1 MEMEQKHTIK
11 AIIGL
16 GNPGNQYRLT
26 HHNAGFLV
34 IDALAGAYHG
44 SWQQSDLMQVCTIT
58 INSHPVLLIKPLTF
72 MNTSGQ
78 VVPFLQKKGIK
89 SQETLVIHDELEKK
103 PLVLGFKQ
111 GGSHRGHNG
120 VRSLITAWGDD
131 FLRLRVGIGR
141 PDQREQVDKYVL
153 QNFCQS
159 NDDLE
164 AMYSQ
169 AIAMIEELF
178 K

>member
-1 MEMEQKHTIK
+1 MEHTGHIK

-16 GNPGNQYRLT
+16 GNPGKQYRLT

-34 IDALAGAYHG
+34 LDALAAAYHG
-44 SWQQSDLMQVCTIT
+44 SWNSSALMESCTVS
-58 INSHPVLLIKPLTF
+58 INGHLVVLIKPLTF
-72 MNTSGQ
+72 MNSSGQ

-103 PLVLGFKQ
+103 PLVLGFKK

-141 PDQREQVDKYVL
+141 PNDREQVDKYVL
-153 QNFCQS
+153 QNFSQS
-159 NDDLE
+159 DEEIN
-164 AMYSQ
+164 AMCNQ
-169 AIAMIEELF
+169 AIALIEELF
-178 K
+178 KN